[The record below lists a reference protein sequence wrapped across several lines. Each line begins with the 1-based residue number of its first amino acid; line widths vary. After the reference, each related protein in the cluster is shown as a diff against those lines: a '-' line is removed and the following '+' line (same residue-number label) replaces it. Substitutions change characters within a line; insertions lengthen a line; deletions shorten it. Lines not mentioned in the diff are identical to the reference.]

1 MTDPE
6 ATPTARNT
14 PDAPAGCA
22 ESMWTRH
29 GARVGLAL
37 LFAYVVLL
45 AVGTAGEVFGIRWI
59 LNLPIY

>member
-1 MTDPE
+1 MTDPGSD
-6 ATPTARNT
+6 PTAAARNT
-14 PDAPAGCA
+14 PEAPAGFW
-22 ESMWTRH
+22 ERH

-59 LNLPIY
+59 LKLPIY

>member
-1 MTDPE
+1 MDDTGPE
-6 ATPTARNT
+6 GTAAARNT
-14 PDAPAGCA
+14 PDGRAGFW
-22 ESMWTRH
+22 ERH

-45 AVGTAGEVFGIRWI
+45 AVGTAGEVFGVRWI